1 MGGPVKRI
9 FSSPKIQQVVKPVPA
24 PKPEPIKLTST
35 DPKYDR
41 SKRRGRR
48 STILTGTEGAEEQA
62 NIQLKTLLGG

>member
-1 MGGPVKRI
+1 MGGPVKKF
-9 FSSPKIQQVVKPVPA
+9 FSSPKIQQVVKPA
-24 PKPEPIKLTST
+24 PKPEPIKLTAT
-35 DPKYDR
+35 DPRYDK

>member
-9 FSSPKIQQVVKPVPA
+9 FSSPKIQQVVKPA
-24 PKPEPIKLTST
+24 PKPEPIRMTAT
-35 DPKYDR
+35 DPRYDK